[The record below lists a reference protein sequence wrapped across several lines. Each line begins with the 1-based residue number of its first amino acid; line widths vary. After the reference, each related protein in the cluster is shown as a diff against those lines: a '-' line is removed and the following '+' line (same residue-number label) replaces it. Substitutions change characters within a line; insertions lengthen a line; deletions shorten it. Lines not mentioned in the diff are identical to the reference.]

1 MQHSQNESST
11 IELKGYMKAIQ
22 KTKSKP
28 AIYPFGLKETHFL
41 NYLAENKCFCVKK
54 LKYYYY

>member
-54 LKYYYY
+54 LKYY